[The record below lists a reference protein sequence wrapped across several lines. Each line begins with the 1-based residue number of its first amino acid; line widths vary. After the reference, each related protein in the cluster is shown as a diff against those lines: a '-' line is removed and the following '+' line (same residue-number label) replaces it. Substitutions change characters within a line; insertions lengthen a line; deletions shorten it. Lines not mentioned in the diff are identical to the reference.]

1 MHLILLNVDSGH
13 FQKVANHPVHLVD
26 DEANLSPT
34 ALIPFCAIG
43 GDLSIMGIKNEKI
56 NRTITVPVC
65 NSFKAKIVQDQL
77 CYQVDP
83 FNYVKS
89 LSIKES
95 KLSLILYINF
105 NEDRWLPMNTRIE
118 SNDNILDGYDFAE
131 EQEENIIINTIGI

>member
-1 MHLILLNVDSGH
+1 
-13 FQKVANHPVHLVD
+13 
-26 DEANLSPT
+26 
-34 ALIPFCAIG
+34 
-43 GDLSIMGIKNEKI
+43 MGIKNEKI
-56 NRTITVPVC
+56 KRTITVPVC

>member
-1 MHLILLNVDSGH
+1 
-13 FQKVANHPVHLVD
+13 
-26 DEANLSPT
+26 
-34 ALIPFCAIG
+34 
-43 GDLSIMGIKNEKI
+43 MGIKNEKI

-95 KLSLILYINF
+95 KLMLILYINF

>member
-1 MHLILLNVDSGH
+1 
-13 FQKVANHPVHLVD
+13 
-26 DEANLSPT
+26 
-34 ALIPFCAIG
+34 
-43 GDLSIMGIKNEKI
+43 MGIKNEKI

-95 KLSLILYINF
+95 KLSLILYINY